1 MTVMNV
7 VEWGRFI
14 APADASAALDYM
26 KKNLLSIHGRRSRLS
41 AIAGKVRVAGR
52 TTEIDGHPALELARA
67 VAPAGGSEWIVLRD
81 YAGMRQ
87 RNLVFLFD
95 RAGRMTQVIK
105 TRPVDAP
112 GPSLRVEADAL
123 GAIREQVDAELR
135 GTMPEVLAFEIQNSH
150 EVMAL
155 SALPGRPLDIS
166 MQRSLRPRVSHG
178 HHLAAAGEW
187 LGRLHAATR
196 NGPQTAVHGDFWTRN
211 LLFVG
216 QSLLGVVDWEG
227 ALPAGERWEDLFT
240 LPLLYATAAPVWFR
254 REPLRDF
261 RDAFTGRGGVAAA
274 VSGYF
279 ATYSAQTGI
288 DQRAIRGAFETYLA
302 EQESRGRHE
311 ETQWKTRYSWKT
323 MLRIVQS
330 SRDSVFSASA

>member
-1 MTVMNV
+1 MNV

-14 APADASAALDYM
+14 APANASAALDYL
-26 KKNLLSIHGRRSRLS
+26 KRNLLSIHGRRSRLS
-41 AIAGKVRVAGR
+41 AIAGKVPLTGR
-52 TTEIDGHPALELARA
+52 MTEIDGHPALGLARPF
-67 VAPAGGSEWIVLRD
+67 APAGGSQWIILRD
-81 YAGMRQ
+81 YAGLRQ

-95 RAGRMTQVIK
+95 AGGRMTRVIK

-112 GPSLRVEADAL
+112 GQSLRVEADAL
-123 GAIREQVDAELR
+123 RAIREQVDADLQR
-135 GTMPEVLAFEIQNSH
+135 TMPEVLAFVISGSH

-166 MQRSLRPRVSHG
+166 MQRSLRPRVSHRS
-178 HHLAAAGEW
+178 HLAAAGTW

-211 LLFVG
+211 LLFAG
-216 QSLLGVVDWEG
+216 TDLLGVVDWEG
-227 ALPAGERWEDLFT
+227 ALPAGERWDDLFT

-261 RDAFTGRGGVAAA
+261 EAAFTGRGGVATA

-279 ATYSAQTGI
+279 AAYSAQTGI
-288 DQRAIRGAFETYLA
+288 DQRAIRGAFESYLA
-302 EQESRGRHE
+302 EQESRGKHE

-330 SRDSVFSASA
+330 SRNSIFSASA